1 MRGLTRFV
9 ASLALILF
17 ALAAALANPAPSPSD
32 RGSIVIVFND
42 GHRQSFAM
50 SEIASINFKTSGAVV
65 FKDGHQQKVSAS
77 DIARIEFETTAL
89 NAMTPGRS
97 HFIGKWE
104 VGQGNGSNF
113 FITLEADGEAKKTLG
128 SPHGKWTV
136 VDGEARISWDDG
148 WHDVIRKVGNRHE
161 KRAFEPGKSTD
172 DTPTNVTDARNTEAK
187 PI

>member
-9 ASLALILF
+9 ASPAVILF
-17 ALAAALANPAPSPSD
+17 AFAAAFANPIPSPSD

-42 GHRQSFAM
+42 GHRQSFVM
-50 SEIASINFKTSGAVV
+50 SEIARIDFKASSAVV
-65 FKDGHQQKVSAS
+65 FKDGHQQKLSAS
-77 DIARIEFETTAL
+77 DIARIEFETTTL
-89 NAMTPGRS
+89 SAMTPGRS

-104 VGQGNGSNF
+104 VGQGNGSTF
-113 FITLEADGEAKKTLG
+113 LITLEADGEAKKTLG
-128 SPHGKWTV
+128 SPHGTWTV
-136 VDGEARISWDDG
+136 VDGEARIAWDDG

-172 DTPTNVTDARNTEAK
+172 DTPTNVTDARNTQVK